1 MTVLYIALWCV
12 YNDVLQISMSV
23 RMLLTVNK
31 FVLMIVDHTTVN
43 AQLDML

>member
-12 YNDVLQISMSV
+12 YNDVLQISMSA

-31 FVLMIVDHTTVN
+31 FVLMIVDHITVN